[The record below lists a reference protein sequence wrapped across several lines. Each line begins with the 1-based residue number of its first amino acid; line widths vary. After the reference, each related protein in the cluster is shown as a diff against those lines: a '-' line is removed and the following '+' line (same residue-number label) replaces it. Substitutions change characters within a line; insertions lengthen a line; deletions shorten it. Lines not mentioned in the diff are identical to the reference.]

1 VGKGVV
7 IVGLLVLVEVL
18 KRAGGLVVEEKV
30 ALPVSE
36 SIEFYLEFG
45 GLFMQVLI
53 LFSQVGDGLFVQLD
67 VVSDGGLSLVVDVV
81 SDLDFVF

>member
-1 VGKGVV
+1 M

-18 KRAGGLVVEEKV
+18 KGAGGLVVEEKV
-30 ALPVSE
+30 ALPVGE

-53 LFSQVGDGLFVQLD
+53 LFSQVGNGLFIELD
-67 VVSDGGLSLVVDVV
+67 VVSDGGLSLVVDIV
-81 SDLDFVF
+81 SDLDFGF